1 MLLGDDAGPLCGCL
15 YEGEAADGAPH
26 GYGTLVYASGSMYE
40 GGFVRGRESGKG
52 VLSDGDDVVLYQGDM
67 ADGAFNGN
75 GELAELARGQP
86 SLRRGSCWCWLRAVF
101 LVVVS

>member
-40 GGFVRGRESGKG
+40 GGFVRGRECGKG
-52 VLSDGDDVVLYQGDM
+52 VLSDGDDVILYQGDM

-75 GELAELARGQP
+75 GELAGAAEPLQGRLLVLGGLEGF
-86 SLRRGSCWCWLRAVF
+86 LRLWCAH
-101 LVVVS
+101 